1 MTPRRVLVAWTA
13 ALLAACASADSTAES
28 AAVFD
33 AAAGSATVVLHDDGW
48 VTLDGARVPF
58 EKAVLE
64 LRFRTR
70 AMAAADREAR
80 FVVQVRAERASSERG
95 AEVVADNLNRMLDQ
109 LQIMNVKQVE
119 IR

>member
-1 MTPRRVLVAWTA
+1 MSASRVLAGLLVVV
-13 ALLAACASADSTAES
+13 LAACASADPAEQS

-33 AAAGSATVVLHDDGW
+33 AGAGTATVVLHDDGW

-80 FVVQVRAERASSERG
+80 FVVQVRAERAASERG
-95 AEVVADNLNRMLDQ
+95 TEVVADNLNRMLDQ